1 MGEGWDIR
9 LCGPV
14 MVDVSGRRLD
24 AGLPGRQGRLLFAY
38 LVLNRTRGCP
48 RDELIDVLWP
58 EGPPAAADSA
68 LSALLSKLRRALGE
82 GVLTG
87 RGELRLHLET
97 ARVDIE
103 ASAAAILEA
112 EAAMESGDHT
122 LAAER
127 AREALSTDLQT
138 FLPDAEG
145 GWAAEQRRELETIRL
160 RALETLAEAGLRQG
174 GRELGAAEQAARAA
188 IAAAPF
194 RESAHRLLMEVH
206 EAAGNPAEALR
217 AFEELRS
224 LLREELGTTP
234 GPAAMTVFERVL
246 RGEPPPVHRIAAA
259 RCRRRPAPRGRPSSW
274 PAPLAAAVDRH
285 ALVGRGVELAYLER
299 CWREAGEGQ
308 RALVLLTGDA
318 GIGKTRIAAELA
330 AHAHGEGAVVLYGRF
345 DEETLTPVPAGG
357 GDAARVVGGR
367 AAGLAARAARPAR
380 GGALDPA
387 AGVRPAAGGPPDARR
402 DHRARGRRAALP
414 LLRRRRRADRR
425 GRRRGA
431 GRCSSSTT
439 CTGPTARRC
448 SSCATSCARPRR
460 AACCSSAPTARARS
474 PTATRCTSWSAT
486 CAARA
491 RCAGSS

>member
-14 MVDVSGRRLD
+14 LVDANGHRLD

-38 LVLNRTRGCP
+38 LVLNRSRGCP

-87 RGELRLHLET
+87 PR
-97 ARVDIE
+97 RV
-103 ASAAAILEA
+103 AAAARGPGRGRHRGVARPRSVEA
-112 EAAMESGDHT
+112 EAAMEAGDHARRPRAARDA
-122 LAAER
+122 LA
-127 AREALSTDLQT
+127 TDLQT

-224 LLREELGTTP
+224 LLREELGHDARA
-234 GPAAMTVFERVL
+234 GGDGRVRARAAR
-246 RGEPPPVHRIAAA
+246 RAAA
-259 RCRRRPAPRGRPSSW
+259 RPARRGASPRRRRRAWEPSPW
-274 PAPLAAAVDRH
+274 PPPLAAAVDRH

-299 CWREAGEGQ
+299 CWREATDGQ
-308 RALVLLTGDA
+308 RALVLLAGDA

-330 AHAHGEGAVVLYGRF
+330 L
-345 DEETLTPVPAGG
+345 
-357 GDAARVVGGR
+357 
-367 AAGLAARAARPAR
+367 ARAR
-380 GGALDPA
+380 
-387 AGVRPAAGGPPDARR
+387 
-402 DHRARGRRAALP
+402 
-414 LLRRRRRADRR
+414 
-425 GRRRGA
+425 RRRGA
-431 GRCSSSTT
+431 CSTGAST
-439 CTGPTARRC
+439 RR
-448 SSCATSCARPRR
+448 R
-460 AACCSSAPTARARS
+460 
-474 PTATRCTSWSAT
+474 
-486 CAARA
+486 
-491 RCAGSS
+491 